1 MRYLIICIVFIFIS
15 FSLQAQTVNVMTYN
29 IRFDNPGDGIN
40 QWSSRKEKVFELL
53 RKYDPD
59 MFGVQEALHHQLED
73 IVKALPQYRY
83 VGVGRDDGKQ
93 KGEYS
98 AVFYKI
104 GKYDVRENKTFWL
117 SENMDEPGSKNWDA
131 AITRVVSWGKFIEK
145 KSGKSFTFINTHFDH
160 IGKEARI
167 KSAEII
173 KREAVKIAG
182 SEPVIITGDFN
193 CTRDEQPYKTIMQK
207 DGLNLSDP
215 APENPEGTF
224 CNFGV
229 NAQPCRAIDY
239 IFHTAQWK
247 SDKYKVIQDHDG
259 KNYPSDHLP
268 VMVSLTLK

>member
-1 MRYLIICIVFIFIS
+1 MRSKILILFFLVAFGIE
-15 FSLQAQTVNVMTYN
+15 AQTIKVMTYN
-29 IRFDNPGDGIN
+29 IRFDNPNDGIN
-40 QWSSRKEKVFELL
+40 QWSSRKQKVFDLI

-73 IVKALPQYRY
+73 LVNALPEYRY

-98 AVFYKI
+98 ALFYKTD
-104 GKYDVRENKTFWL
+104 KYDVKESQTFWL
-117 SENMDEPGSKNWDA
+117 SENPTEAGSKNWDA
-131 AITRVVSWGKFIEK
+131 AITRVVSWGKFMEK

-182 SEPVIITGDFN
+182 SDPVIVTGDFN
-193 CTRDEQPYKTIMQK
+193 CTRDEQPYKTMIAK
-207 DGLNLSDP
+207 DGLNLIDP
-215 APENPEGTF
+215 APENPDGSF

-229 NAQPCRAIDY
+229 NSQPCRAIDY
-239 IFHTAQWK
+239 IFHTKQWK
-247 SDKYKVIQDHDG
+247 STNYKVIQDNDG